1 MNIEQLC
8 SKHSNPIQLC
18 NFSTVSLL
26 VVVVSTGLLVKYVQ
40 SDSILDYITKYVDKD
55 IVLTEDQLQTVTFTL
70 YSTDKKGWN
79 FTFQDFESQNFL
91 DHGFDPNRA
100 STKVVIH
107 GHTDDGFGETEICPT
122 FLQAYAEA
130 ETLTKINFICVD
142 WSILANQTIFKSAVS
157 AINLGQVIGEKLVSN
172 LLLDQLEQDPLKIHL
187 IGHSLGAQ
195 MSGHIGRQTKKQT
208 GQVLGRITGLDPA
221 NIFFEQVPAK
231 MISKQ
236 DAKLVDII
244 HTNGGDFLTGD
255 YGIAQAIGTVDFY
268 PNGGEYMPGC
278 EHDHLS
284 QRKFSTLPGRLYQFA
299 KQNMVGRKQNCHHM
313 TAYGFY
319 YVDSIKHAQ
328 KVDYFQ
334 ATLCPTYEKYF
345 LGECDQND
353 KLPMGEAL
361 TLEM

>member
-1 MNIEQLC
+1 MFQKLYF
-8 SKHSNPIQLC
+8 S
-18 NFSTVSLL
+18 NFSTFCLL
-26 VVVVSTGLLVKYVQ
+26 WQSVQ
-40 SDSILDYITKYVDKD
+40 SKLILDLISRFKDKD
-55 IVLTEDQLQTVTFTL
+55 LELTESHLQTVIFTL
-70 YSTDKKGWN
+70 YTTYQKGWN
-79 FTFQDFESQNFL
+79 FTFQDFKSQNLL
-91 DHGFDPNRA
+91 DHGFDPNKI

-107 GHTDDGFGETEICPT
+107 GFKKDGFGEKNICPM

-142 WSILANQTIFKSAVS
+142 WNTLALQGYFVSARSAVS
-157 AINLGQVIGEKLVSN
+157 LGQVIGDKLVSH
-172 LLLDQLEQDPLKIHL
+172 LLLGQLQQDPLKVHL

-221 NIFFEQVPAK
+221 NIFFEQVPDK
-231 MISKQ
+231 MISKE

-255 YGIAQAIGTVDFY
+255 YGIAQAIGIVDFY

-319 YVDSIKHAQ
+319 YVDSIRHAQ
-328 KVDYFQ
+328 EVDYFQ
-334 ATLCPTYEKYF
+334 ATVCPTYEKYF